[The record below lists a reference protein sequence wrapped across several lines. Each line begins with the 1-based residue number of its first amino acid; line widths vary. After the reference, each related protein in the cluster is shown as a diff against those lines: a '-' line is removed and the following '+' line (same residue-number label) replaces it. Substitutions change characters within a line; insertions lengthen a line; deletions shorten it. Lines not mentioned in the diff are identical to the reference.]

1 MTIIVDIISE
11 RLELSNYLNQINP
24 DGKTGAVVTFS
35 GLTRDYFQ
43 HKKVVSLDYEC
54 YREMALSSL
63 REIAEKCISRGAL
76 NVCLVHRE
84 GPVNIGEVSVICI
97 ITCSHRKLAFE
108 LCEYSLES
116 IKQIVP
122 IWKKE
127 IYSDQTSTWKENNNP
142 DK

>member
-1 MTIIVDIISE
+1 MTIIVDIVSE
-11 RLELSNYLNQINP
+11 KLELSNYLNQINLN
-24 DGKTGAVVTFS
+24 GKIGAIVTFS

-43 HKKVVSLDYEC
+43 DKQVVTLEYES
-54 YREMALSSL
+54 YREMALSCL
-63 REIAEKCISRGAL
+63 RQIAEECMSRGAI

-84 GPVNIGEVSVICI
+84 GIVGINEVSVICVVM
-97 ITCSHRKLAFE
+97 CSHRKLAFE

-127 IYSDQTSTWKENNNP
+127 IYSDRSATWKENNLIN
-142 DK
+142 